1 MSKTLFSPD
10 SDFKEELL
18 FGCLRVFIA

>member
-1 MSKTLFSPD
+1 MSKTFFSPD

-18 FGCLRVFIA
+18 FGCLRIFIA

>member
-1 MSKTLFSPD
+1 MSKTFFFPD

-18 FGCLRVFIA
+18 FGCLRIFIA